1 MSRALLVPTSP
12 VIGPAQ
18 RLARGLAALGIAV
31 GAAFLA
37 VDPAVAA
44 EAPVA
49 TLTDVTV
56 DAAGASGLLSVR
68 AGTVPLA
75 IDSSGLAAELGGAPV
90 DVEIS
95 AVEKARRT
103 AVLVIDTSGSMG
115 DTGMAVVRSAVAT
128 YLGAVPDDVAVGVVS
143 FADGVQVRLRPTV
156 DHAAVQ
162 QVVAGLKSGGE
173 TALFGGVRSAVGL
186 LQGKGDR
193 SIVLLGDGV
202 NTVPKASAAAAA
214 ERRAALDAVR
224 AAQLRLDVVAF
235 TNDAAARATLQE
247 LATAGRGSM
256 VPAAD
261 KAQVSAAFTNSA
273 TSLATQV
280 RWEVQRPAEAAGR
293 SELRLTGTA
302 GGTAFE
308 TSTSLLLGPANA
320 KPEVAQASS
329 ASTPITTSTWLL
341 PVAAI
346 LIGVALVVFVIVAA
360 APALRS
366 ARHDRLS
373 EIDAYGT
380 GAERRR
386 TVRPSSQTAAISDQL
401 VGLGEKVMAGRESTS
416 RTVELLDRAD
426 LPWRPGEWFVLRVVS
441 VVAFLALALVLLGGI
456 LGFLAGLVLGVFLP
470 AVWLR
475 WKAKRRQNRFDDV
488 LPDVMTIIAS
498 GLSSGFSFPQALDGV
513 ARDGAE
519 PAAKEFSRALA
530 ETRIGADINVALD
543 RVAQRMGSDSMKW
556 VTMSIGI
563 QREVGGNLA
572 ETLRTTAAT
581 LRERQMLKRQV
592 RTLSAEGRL
601 SAYILLALP
610 IGIFLY
616 SCKTNYEYV
625 SLLWTRGLGLMMSG
639 VGIVALLIGLVWM
652 RNVVKIEV

>member
-1 MSRALLVPTSP
+1 
-12 VIGPAQ
+12 
-18 RLARGLAALGIAV
+18 LARGVAALGVALGV
-31 GAAFLA
+31 AASA
-37 VDPAVAA
+37 AGPAVAA

-56 DAAGASGLLSVR
+56 DAGGASGLLSVR
-68 AGTVPLA
+68 AGSTPLA
-75 IDSSGLAAELGGAPV
+75 IDSSALQAELGGEPV
-90 DVEIS
+90 DVEIA
-95 AVEKARRT
+95 AVDQDKARRT

-115 DTGMAVVRSAVAT
+115 EPGMAVVRSAVAT
-128 YLGAVPDDVAVGVVS
+128 YLGALPDDVSVGVVS
-143 FADGVQVRLRPTV
+143 FADSVQVRLRPTA

-162 QVVAGLKSGGE
+162 RVVDGLRASGE

-202 NTVPKASAAAAA
+202 NTVPKAAPAAAV
-214 ERRAALDAVR
+214 ERQGALDAVR

-235 TNDAAARATLQE
+235 TDDPAARNTLQE
-247 LATAGRGSM
+247 LATAGRGTM

-280 RWEVQRPAEAAGR
+280 RWEVKRPSESAGR
-293 SELRLTGTA
+293 TELRLTGTA
-302 GGTAFE
+302 AGTAFE
-308 TSTSLLLGPANA
+308 TSTSLLLGPAGA
-320 KPEVAQASS
+320 KPAVAQAPS
-329 ASTPITTSTWLL
+329 ASAPVTTSTWLM
-341 PVAAI
+341 PVAAG
-346 LIGVALVVFVIVAA
+346 LIGVALVVFVVVAT
-360 APALRS
+360 APAFRS
-366 ARHDRLS
+366 ARHQRLA
-373 EIDAYGT
+373 EIGAYGG
-380 GAERRR
+380 GAEQRRA
-386 TVRPSSQTAAISDQL
+386 RPTSQASALSDQL
-401 VGLGEKVMAGRESTS
+401 VGLGDKVMAGRESTS
-416 RTVELLDRAD
+416 KTVELLDRAD

-441 VVAFLALALVLLGGI
+441 VVAFLALALILLGGI
-456 LGFLAGLVLGVFLP
+456 LGFLVGMVAGVFLP

-475 WKAKRRQNRFDDV
+475 WKAKRRQAKFDDV

-543 RVAQRMGSDSMKW
+543 RVAQRMGSESMKW

-592 RTLSAEGRL
+592 RTFSAEGRL
-601 SAYILLALP
+601 SAYVLLALP
-610 IGIFLY
+610 VGIFIFSYL
-616 SCKTNYEYV
+616 SNYEYV

-639 VGIVALLIGLVWM
+639 VGLVALVIGIVWM
-652 RNVVKIEV
+652 RKVVKIEV

>member
-1 MSRALLVPTSP
+1 
-12 VIGPAQ
+12 
-18 RLARGLAALGIAV
+18 GLAALGVAL
-31 GAAFLA
+31 GAALLVA
-37 VDPAVAA
+37 GPAVAA

-68 AGTVPLA
+68 AGTTPLA
-75 IDSSGLAAELGGAPV
+75 IDSSGLRAELGGAPV
-90 DVEIS
+90 DVEIA
-95 AVEKARRT
+95 AVDRARRT

-115 DTGMAVVRSAVAT
+115 DSGMAVVRSAVAT
-128 YLGAVPDDVAVGVVS
+128 YLAAVPDDVAVGVVS
-143 FADGVQVRLRPTV
+143 FADGVQVRLRPTA

-162 QVVAGLKSGGE
+162 RVVDGLRSDGE

-202 NTVPKASAAAAA
+202 NTVPKAATAAAA
-214 ERRAALDAVR
+214 ERRGALDSVR

-235 TNDAAARATLQE
+235 TDDAAARSTLQE
-247 LATAGRGSM
+247 LATAGRGTM

-280 RWEVQRPAEAAGR
+280 RWEVKRPTESAGR
-293 SELRLTGTA
+293 TELRLTGTA
-302 GGTAFE
+302 GGAAFD
-308 TSTSLLLGPANA
+308 TSTTLLLGPAGA
-320 KPEVAQASS
+320 KPAVAQASS
-329 ASTPITTSTWLL
+329 ASTPLTTSTWLV
-341 PVAAI
+341 PVAAG
-346 LIGVALVVFVIVAA
+346 LIGVSVVVVVVVAA
-360 APALRS
+360 GPAFRS
-366 ARHDRLS
+366 ARHERLAQL
-373 EIDAYGT
+373 DAYGN

-386 TVRPSSQTAAISDQL
+386 AARPTSQAAAISDQL

-456 LGFLAGLVLGVFLP
+456 LGFLAGLVVGVFLP

-475 WKAKRRQNRFDDV
+475 WKARRRQARFDDV

-572 ETLRTTAAT
+572 ETLRTTSAT

-616 SCKTNYEYV
+616 SYKTNYEYV
-625 SLLWTRGLGLMMSG
+625 SLLWTRGLGLLMSA
-639 VGIVALLIGLVWM
+639 VGIVAVMIGVVWM
-652 RNVVKIEV
+652 RKVVKIEV